1 MAAGYGNQQGAYRPQ
16 QQQHQVQHQQQQHHQ
31 AAYQPIGQSSN
42 SYQVEQQK
50 PPIPILRQESK
61 HNEDGSYEFNYETGN
76 GISAGEQGYQKAG
89 GQKDEAI
96 QVAQGYFSYT
106 GDDGI
111 PISLKYVADENG
123 FQPIVSWFY
132 YPLLLLLFC

>member
-1 MAAGYGNQQGAYRPQ
+1 MAAQGGYQQSSYRQPQ
-16 QQQHQVQHQQQQHHQ
+16 QQQQQQQS
-31 AAYQPIGQSSN
+31 YQPLGQSSN

-76 GISAGEQGYQKAG
+76 GISVGEQGYVKPG

-123 FQPIVSWFY
+123 FQPTVST
-132 YPLLLLLFC
+132 L

>member
-1 MAAGYGNQQGAYRPQ
+1 MSLAAQGSYGGNQQAYRQPQ
-16 QQQHQVQHQQQQHHQ
+16 QQQS
-31 AAYQPIGQSSN
+31 YQPIGQSSN
-42 SYQVEQQK
+42 SYQVDQQK

-76 GISAGEQGYQKAG
+76 GISVGEQGYVKPG

-123 FQPIVSWFY
+123 FQPTVSYCKIY
-132 YPLLLLLFC
+132 YL